1 MHVTKIVQAAALLTA
16 GARASSAPASQDSSL
31 EARGVAA
38 DMFKFNWHVPKV
50 PTWKELQEPTP
61 RNKKIKESQDK
72 QVAAAAAAAAAAEG
86 KKATRRSVDRTLEA
100 RGVAADMFKF
110 NWHVPKVPT
119 WKELQEPTPRNKKIK
134 ESQDKQVAAAKAK
147 AAAAAEGTK
156 ATEEKKPTRRSI
168 ESDEKSKQEEGVEVK
183 RGVAWS
189 A

>member
-72 QVAAAAAAAAAAEG
+72 QVAAAEG